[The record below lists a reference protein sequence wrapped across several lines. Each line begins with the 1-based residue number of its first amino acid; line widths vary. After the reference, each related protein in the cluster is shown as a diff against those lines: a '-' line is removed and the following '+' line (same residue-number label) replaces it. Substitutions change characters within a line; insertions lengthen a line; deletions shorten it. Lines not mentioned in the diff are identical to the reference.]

1 MGIYK
6 RKESERTD
14 MYIYK
19 ITNNLNG
26 KFYIGQTVRTP
37 EVRWERHKSDA
48 LGDRHLDTHF
58 ARAIRKYGPEN
69 FTVETIDTASS
80 QEELTKKEHDWIV
93 KTRAA
98 EEGYNETS
106 AIEKCG
112 GNTYES
118 KTEEELKCI
127 AEKIRKTK
135 LGGNNP
141 NSTKVKCKDVTTG
154 EEFHFDSQTEMQK
167 FFNAPNHLFI
177 SRRCLGQIKSLYK
190 KRWLISYE
198 DGEIVAK
205 DPVGK
210 GSDKAVSVHVED
222 LQTGENKSFS
232 SYSDAERYFGQ
243 KRRAFSSKAYKRGN
257 SFVCKSRYKITKI
270 LE

>member
-1 MGIYK
+1 
-6 RKESERTD
+6 

-37 EVRWERHKSDA
+37 EIRWERHKNDA
-48 LGDRHLDTHF
+48 LGDRHLNTHF

-93 KTRAA
+93 KTRAVKK
-98 EEGYNETS
+98 GYNETS

-118 KTEEELKCI
+118 KSKEELVCI
-127 AEKIRKTK
+127 GEKIRKTK

-141 NSTKVKCKDVTTG
+141 HSTKVKCKDVTTD
-154 EEFHFDSQTEMQK
+154 EEFHFNSQVEMQK
-167 FFNAPNHLFI
+167 FFGAPNHLFI
-177 SRRCLGQIKSLYK
+177 SRRCLGQVKSLYK

-198 DGEIVAK
+198 EGEIIAK
-205 DPVGK
+205 NHIGK
-210 GSDKAVSVHVED
+210 GSERAIGVCVKD
-222 LQTGENKSFS
+222 LQTGESKSFP

-243 KRRAFSSKAYKRGN
+243 KERAFSSKAYKRGN
-257 SFVCKSRYKITKI
+257 SFVYKSRYEITKI